1 MLWHKRLESFSSCSI
16 LKKIS
21 GKDPCRLASGQ
32 LLWPRPGELATVLG
46 SPFKHHMIDVRE
58 EQVPKDMRWEM
69 DKQQVS
75 SPVSPYLQPGYDRDP
90 FHTGFMW
97 IVSAHRTLI
106 PLAVSQAKYRT
117 QSSCSSNMNRSSLA
131 RTPHLGILW
140 CSHLHWALAKQEMLG
155 ISMHVADHGI
165 QVCQV
170 PGI

>member
-1 MLWHKRLESFSSCSI
+1 MFIVLWHKRLESFSSCSI

-21 GKDPCRLASGQ
+21 GKDPCRLTSGQ

-46 SPFKHHMIDVRE
+46 SPFKDHMIDVRE

-97 IVSAHRTLI
+97 IVSAQFCEHDTYTPCCESSKIQNTVLLLFQHEQI
-106 PLAVSQAKYRT
+106 Q
-117 QSSCSSNMNRSSLA
+117 SCSHPSFRYPL
-131 RTPHLGILW
+131 
-140 CSHLHWALAKQEMLG
+140 
-155 ISMHVADHGI
+155 V
-165 QVCQV
+165 
-170 PGI
+170 